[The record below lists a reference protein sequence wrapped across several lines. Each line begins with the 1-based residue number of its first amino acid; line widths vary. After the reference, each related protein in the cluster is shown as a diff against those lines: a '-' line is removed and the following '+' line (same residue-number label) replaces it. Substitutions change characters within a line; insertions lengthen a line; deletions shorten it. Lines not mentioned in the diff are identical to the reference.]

1 MLRIAVNADRCYT
14 PVTVVTVLMTHP
26 LPVLQSKAASHYS
39 TACTSSLSCLTQ
51 AGVVTVDGKAG
62 WRLHCGFT
70 EPQKFDATFLDSA
83 TSIAGGVAPLLA
95 FYTRV

>member
-1 MLRIAVNADRCYT
+1 
-14 PVTVVTVLMTHP
+14 
-26 LPVLQSKAASHYS
+26 
-39 TACTSSLSCLTQ
+39 
-51 AGVVTVDGKAG
+51 VVTVDGEAG

-70 EPQKFDATFLDSA
+70 EPQKFDAAFLDSA

>member
-1 MLRIAVNADRCYT
+1 M
-14 PVTVVTVLMTHP
+14 
-26 LPVLQSKAASHYS
+26 
-39 TACTSSLSCLTQ
+39 
-51 AGVVTVDGKAG
+51 TVDGKAG

-70 EPQKFDATFLDSA
+70 EPQKFDAAFLDSA